1 MKLNAPYF
9 VAIAFRGGFRLFR
22 IGLSGSDGLA
32 TRRRCGI
39 IIDRCIEDRVG
50 ASTILLS
57 CGIITPEFLLWPSL
71 SGPISVEARI
81 RRAGRLDNI
90 KHSGL
95 PFLLF
100 HYLSSSFS
108 SLVII

>member
-39 IIDRCIEDRVG
+39 IIDRCIEDGVG
-50 ASTILLS
+50 VSKILLS

-71 SGPISVEARI
+71 SGPISVESRI
-81 RRAGRLDNI
+81 RRAGSLNNI

-95 PFLLF
+95 PFLF